1 MIGIYDINT
10 SSNLNYKERLNIYK
24 KCGFQ
29 EIALYLDSN
38 YQYNNENYIEI
49 INYAKEIGLQIRQAH
64 IDWKISNL
72 ICDTDS
78 NEYFDY
84 VETKLKEAHHLDIK
98 YVVAHA
104 SQTNTPPKINST
116 QLQKFKNLMQKF
128 KDDNVYLCL
137 ENVRNNDNLDKILE
151 LNLDNVKVCFD
162 IGHAHCYDDEKKL
175 FTKYQEKIIC
185 SHLHNNYGTD
195 THEVLDRGE
204 IDYTYFIDKLSS
216 IPQSSNCLECF
227 PPTDS
232 TFNKNDF
239 EKFIKKCY
247 NAVKDK

>member
-78 NEYFDY
+78 DEYFDY

-104 SQTNTPPKINST
+104 SQTIFARSLPKRSFIRLPDSIMASAVASGISPD
-116 QLQKFKNLMQKF
+116 LSGGRFRIK
-128 KDDNVYLCL
+128 V
-137 ENVRNNDNLDKILE
+137 E
-151 LNLDNVKVCFD
+151 L
-162 IGHAHCYDDEKKL
+162 
-175 FTKYQEKIIC
+175 
-185 SHLHNNYGTD
+185 
-195 THEVLDRGE
+195 R
-204 IDYTYFIDKLSS
+204 
-216 IPQSSNCLECF
+216 
-227 PPTDS
+227 PTVS
-232 TFNKNDF
+232 RY
-239 EKFIKKCY
+239 I
-247 NAVKDK
+247 